1 MNFEGYVDRVDFHLD
16 RLGVDSQPSQSAYID
31 AWNNQIPARKMA
43 ESYQRRL
50 HKSQELKDDPNS
62 QPAPGSGRESAETK
76 SLAAQRDKQRQV
88 RGDQG

>member
-16 RLGVDSQPSQSAYID
+16 RLGVESRPNQSAYVD

-50 HKSQELKDDPNS
+50 HKSQKVEDDPN
-62 QPAPGSGRESAETK
+62 R
-76 SLAAQRDKQRQV
+76 
-88 RGDQG
+88 